1 MEEKRIIIRIRKDGS
16 IQASSRGI
24 KGKKCMRY
32 LPILEEILKA
42 DIVDSGYTEEYYE
55 KEAVLQQKEVQ
66 KYIKVRG
73 RENGLDYR
81 VF

>member
-24 KGKKCMRY
+24 KGKK
-32 LPILEEILKA
+32 A
-42 DIVDSGYTEEYYE
+42 DIVDSEYTEEYYE

>member
-1 MEEKRIIIRIRKDGS
+1 
-16 IQASSRGI
+16 
-24 KGKKCMRY
+24 MRY

-42 DIVDSGYTEEYYE
+42 DIVDSEYTEEYYE